1 MNLPDPEETFLQ
13 DLNLLL
19 YQCFWDGK
27 HNKIK
32 RSGVFQAHEAGGL
45 KMVDVKSFLSA
56 FKIGRLKRILC
67 DDGKITKILQKMY
80 PSIQNIKKK
89 KNVGISKCNHAES
102 KKKKNFLGRC
112 I

>member
-45 KMVDVKSFLSA
+45 KMVDVKSFLTALKSDW
-56 FKIGRLKRILC
+56 LKRSQC
-67 DDGKITKILQKMY
+67 DTWKITKILQIMY
-80 PSIQNIKKK
+80 PSMQN
-89 KNVGISKCNHAES
+89 V
-102 KKKKNFLGRC
+102 FF
-112 I
+112 